1 MPPVW
6 ETVEVGAV
14 RLWMGNRV
22 GGQRMVW
29 MGADKVGRHVLSNCA
44 SDQPHRTDQ
53 ERVLERTTSTRA
65 FFSNWVKQNVVKAVR
80 PRQGW
85 HK

>member
-65 FFSNWVKQNVVKAVR
+65 FFTHACPPAMPCLSLPVEYSA
-80 PRQGW
+80 
-85 HK
+85 